1 MWKVHKRNFNPIQ
14 PTYEL
19 INDEAGATPTTDYR
33 KADALARKLFGRV
46 SFEGH
51 GYTFW
56 DNKPIRYYAS
66 QNY

>member
-1 MWKVHKRNFNPIQ
+1 MWEVRKVRRNPFQ
-14 PTYEL
+14 ATYEL
-19 INDEAGATPTTDYR
+19 INRREGATPKTDYR